1 MTDKPQM
8 PPDVEAD
15 VHANAKLANE
25 LADKLAPIIIQ
36 YPAHAIGAALAALT
50 ASWLSGYRGERSKPG
65 SEVKMRTM
73 MFASFIR
80 SVMQELPEIM
90 SEVDKEETKK

>member
-8 PPDVEAD
+8 PPDVAAD
-15 VHANAKLANE
+15 IEANAKLANE
-25 LADKLAPIIIQ
+25 LADKLSPIMIQ

-50 ASWLSGYRGERSKPG
+50 ASWLSGYRGEKGRAG
-65 SEVKMRTM
+65 SDVKMRTL
-73 MFASFIR
+73 MFGTFIK

-90 SEVDKEETKK
+90 KEVDEVETK